1 VSGQRD
7 QNQDQNQDL
16 GADGLPEGRRGA
28 AMACIAAGIT
38 ITVLDGS
45 MVNVALP
52 TIARDLAISPSA
64 VTWVVNAYQLAVVS
78 LLLPFAALGEVFG
91 FRRVYRFGL
100 CVFIAGAFGSA
111 FAPGL
116 EMLLLSRVLQ
126 GVGSAAVMSL
136 SAGLVR
142 HTYPVAQLGRA
153 IGINAFMV
161 AMGSATGPSI
171 GGAIMALAGWP
182 AVFFVTVPI
191 GLAVLLLGSR
201 ALPDIPPQERPFDW
215 LAAGLNILSFS
226 VLFLGLDLLLLSPV
240 LGAALLAVA
249 GLSFTA
255 LVRLQWGQGAPL
267 LPLDLLRIR
276 PVRLAIIASACMF
289 GAQAMVYV
297 SLPFHLTAAGRGV
310 AEIGLMIS
318 PWPAA
323 IALAAPLAGRL
334 ADRAPHGE
342 NAAWPCALGSL
353 LVAGGLLLV
362 AWLPADGARWPV
374 MAALFVCGFGFG
386 AFQAPNNRAMLAG
399 APRSRAGS
407 AGGMQST
414 ARVLGQAGGT
424 TIVATVFHFSHGG
437 TGIAVAALYVA
448 AALAGAAA
456 VVNLVRQ
463 RAGS

>member
-1 VSGQRD
+1 MSDTHGDGQ
-7 QNQDQNQDL
+7 
-16 GADGLPEGRRGA
+16 DGLPEGRRGA
-28 AMACIAAGIT
+28 AMACIALGIT
-38 ITVLDGS
+38 ITVLDGT

-52 TIARDLAISPSA
+52 TIARDLDITPSA

-91 FRRVYRFGL
+91 FRRIYRFGL
-100 CVFIAGAFGSA
+100 CVFIVGAFGSA

-116 EMLLLSRVLQ
+116 ETLLFSRVLQ
-126 GVGSAAVMSL
+126 GMGSAAVMSL

-153 IGINAFMV
+153 IGVNAFMV

-171 GGAIMALAGWP
+171 GGVIMTLAGWP
-182 AVFFVTVPI
+182 AVFFVTIPI
-191 GLAVLLLGSR
+191 GLVVLLLGSR
-201 ALPDIPPQERPFDW
+201 MLPDIPPQERPFDW
-215 LAAGLNILSFS
+215 LGAGLNVLSFS
-226 VLFLGLDLLLLSPV
+226 ALFLGLDMLLMWPA
-240 LGAALLAVA
+240 LGAGLLAGA
-249 GLSFTA
+249 MLSFTA
-255 LVRLQWGQGAPL
+255 LVRLQWGQRAPL

-276 PVRLAIIASACMF
+276 PVRLAIMASACMF

-297 SLPFHLTAAGRGV
+297 SLPFHFTAAGRSV

-334 ADRAPHGE
+334 ADTQTHGA

-353 LVAGGLLLV
+353 LVAAGLLVV
-362 AWLPADGARWPV
+362 AWLPAEGARWPV

-414 ARVLGQAGGT
+414 ARVLGQASGT

-437 TGIAVAALYVA
+437 SGIAVAALYVA
-448 AALAGAAA
+448 AGMACVAAG
-456 VVNLVRQ
+456 VNMVRQ
-463 RAGS
+463 RAA

>member
-1 VSGQRD
+1 
-7 QNQDQNQDL
+7 
-16 GADGLPEGRRGA
+16 
-28 AMACIAAGIT
+28 MACISAGIA
-38 ITVLDGS
+38 ITVLDGT

-91 FRRVYRFGL
+91 FSRVYKFGL
-100 CVFIAGAFGSA
+100 CIFIIGAVGSA
-111 FAPGL
+111 LAPGL

-142 HTYPVAQLGRA
+142 HTFPMAQLGRA

-171 GGAIMALAGWP
+171 GSAIITLAGWP
-182 AVFFVTVPI
+182 SVFFVTVPI
-191 GLAVLLLGSR
+191 GLGVLLLGSR
-201 ALPDIPPQERPFDW
+201 MLPEIAPQERPFDW

-226 VLFLGLDLLLLSPV
+226 LLFLGLDMLLLWPV
-240 LGAALLAVA
+240 LGVGLVLLALL
-249 GLSFTA
+249 SFAA
-255 LVRLQWGQGAPL
+255 LVRLQWGQRAPL

-297 SLPFHLTAAGRGV
+297 SMPFHLTAAGRSV

-334 ADRAPHGE
+334 ADRA

-362 AWLPADGARWPV
+362 AWLPADGERWPIMV
-374 MAALFVCGFGFG
+374 ALFVCGFGFG
-386 AFQAPNNRAMLAG
+386 AFQAPNNRAMLAS
-399 APRSRAGS
+399 APRARAGS

-414 ARVLGQAGGT
+414 ARVLGQASGT
-424 TIVATVFHFSHGG
+424 TMVATVFHVSHGG
-437 TGIAVAALYVA
+437 TSIAVAALYVA
-448 AALAGAAA
+448 AGLACVAAA
-456 VVNLVRQ
+456 VNLVRQ
-463 RAGS
+463 RATG

>member
-1 VSGQRD
+1 MVVNEQ
-7 QNQDQNQDL
+7 
-16 GADGLPEGRRGA
+16 DGLPEGRRGA
-28 AMACIAAGIT
+28 AMACISAGIA
-38 ITVLDGS
+38 ITVLDGT

-52 TIARDLAISPSA
+52 TIARELAISPSA

-91 FRRVYRFGL
+91 FSRVYKFGL
-100 CVFIAGAFGSA
+100 CIFILGAIGSA

-116 EMLLLSRVLQ
+116 EMLLVSRVMQ

-142 HTYPVAQLGRA
+142 HTFPMAQLGRA

-171 GGAIMALAGWP
+171 GSAIITLAGWP
-182 AVFFVTVPI
+182 SVFFVTVPI
-191 GLAVLLLGSR
+191 GLMVLLLGSR
-201 ALPDIPPQERPFDW
+201 MLPEIAPQERPFDW
-215 LAAGLNILSFS
+215 LGAGLNILSFS
-226 VLFLGLDLLLLSPV
+226 CLFLGLDMLLMWPGPGVGLIV
-240 LGAALLAVA
+240 LAAL
-249 GLSFTA
+249 SFAA
-255 LVRLQWGQGAPL
+255 LVRLQWGQRAPL

-297 SLPFHLTAAGRGV
+297 SLPFHLTAAGRSV

-318 PWPAA
+318 PWPVA

-334 ADRAPHGE
+334 ADRQIQGVH
-342 NAAWPCALGSL
+342 AAWPCALGSL
-353 LVAGGLLLV
+353 LVACGLLLV

-386 AFQAPNNRAMLAG
+386 AFQAPNNRAMLAS
-399 APRSRAGS
+399 APRARAGS

-414 ARVLGQAGGT
+414 ARVLGQASGT
-424 TIVATVFHFSHGG
+424 TMVATVFHFSHGG

-448 AALAGAAA
+448 AGLACAAA
-456 VVNLVRQ
+456 GVNLVRQ
-463 RAGS
+463 QASA

>member
-1 VSGQRD
+1 
-7 QNQDQNQDL
+7 
-16 GADGLPEGRRGA
+16 
-28 AMACIAAGIT
+28 MACISAGIA
-38 ITVLDGS
+38 ITVLDGT

-52 TIARDLAISPSA
+52 TIARELAISPSA

-91 FRRVYRFGL
+91 FSRVYKFGL
-100 CVFIAGAFGSA
+100 CVFILGALGSA

-116 EMLLLSRVLQ
+116 EMLLVSRVLQ

-142 HTYPVAQLGRA
+142 HTFPMAQLGRA

-171 GGAIMALAGWP
+171 GSAIITLAGWP
-182 AVFFVTVPI
+182 SVFFVTVPI
-191 GLAVLLLGSR
+191 GLVVLLLGSR
-201 ALPDIPPQERPFDW
+201 MLPDIAPQERPFDW
-215 LAAGLNILSFS
+215 LGAGLNIISFS
-226 VLFLGLDLLLLSPV
+226 FLFLGLDMLLLWPA
-240 LGAALLAVA
+240 LGVGLVLLAM
-249 GLSFTA
+249 LSFAA
-255 LVRLQWGQGAPL
+255 LVRLQWGQRAPL

-297 SLPFHLTAAGRGV
+297 SMPFHLTAAGRSV

-318 PWPAA
+318 PWPVA
-323 IALAAPLAGRL
+323 IAVAAPLAGRL
-334 ADRAPHGE
+334 ADRA

-353 LVAGGLLLV
+353 LVAAGLLLV

-374 MAALFVCGFGFG
+374 MAALFVCGAGFG
-386 AFQAPNNRAMLAG
+386 AFQAPNNRAMLAS
-399 APRSRAGS
+399 APRARAGS

-414 ARVLGQAGGT
+414 ARVLGQASGT
-424 TIVATVFHFSHGG
+424 TMVATVFHFSHGG
-437 TGIAVAALYVA
+437 AGIAVAALYVA
-448 AALAGAAA
+448 AGLACVAAG
-456 VVNLVRQ
+456 VNLVRQ
-463 RAGS
+463 RAGA

>member
-1 VSGQRD
+1 MSDAQ
-7 QNQDQNQDL
+7 
-16 GADGLPEGRRGA
+16 DGLPEGRRGA

-38 ITVLDGS
+38 ITVLDGT

-52 TIARDLAISPSA
+52 TIARELAISAAA

-100 CVFIAGAFGSA
+100 CVFIIGALGSA

-116 EMLLLSRVLQ
+116 EMLLASRVLQ

-142 HTYPVAQLGRA
+142 HTYPIAQLGRA
-153 IGINAFMV
+153 IGLNAFMV

-171 GGAIMALAGWP
+171 GSAIITLAGWP
-182 AVFFVTVPI
+182 AVFLVTVPI
-191 GLAVLLLGSR
+191 GLVVLLLGSR
-201 ALPDIPPQERPFDW
+201 LLPDIAPQERPFDW
-215 LAAGLNILSFS
+215 LGAALNVLSFS
-226 VLFLGLDLLLLSPV
+226 LLFLGLDMLLIWPAPGVV
-240 LGAALLAVA
+240 LIVLA
-249 GLSFTA
+249 GLSFAA
-255 LVRLQWGQGAPL
+255 LVRLQWRQRTPL

-276 PVRLAIIASACMF
+276 PVRLAIMASACMF

-297 SLPFHLTAAGRGV
+297 AMPFHLTAAGRTV

-323 IALAAPLAGRL
+323 IALSAPLAGRL
-334 ADRAPHGE
+334 ADRA
-342 NAAWPCALGSL
+342 NAAWPCALGSVF
-353 LVAGGLLLV
+353 VALGLLLV
-362 AWLPADGARWPV
+362 AWLPAGGDRWPV
-374 MAALFVCGFGFG
+374 MAALFLCGAGFG
-386 AFQAPNNRAMLAG
+386 AFQAPNNRAMLAS

-414 ARVLGQAGGT
+414 ARVLGQASGT
-424 TIVATVFHFSHGG
+424 TLVATVFHFSHGG
-437 TGIAVAALYVA
+437 PDIAVPALYLA
-448 AALAGAAA
+448 AGLAGAAVA
-456 VVNLVRQ
+456 VNLVRQ
-463 RAGS
+463 RAG